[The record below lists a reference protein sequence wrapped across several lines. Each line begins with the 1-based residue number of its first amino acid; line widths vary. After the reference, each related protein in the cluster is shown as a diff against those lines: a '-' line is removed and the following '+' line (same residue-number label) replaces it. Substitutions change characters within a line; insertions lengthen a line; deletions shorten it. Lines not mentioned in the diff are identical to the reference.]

1 MRPYVNYSHSY
12 FPNLHA
18 SGTAREFTVAGIVSP
33 NSPKL
38 LAEKRF
44 EIRAENPLFFVAYGN
59 RETGQIRFII
69 KEEKA
74 RFSYAPC
81 ISPAG
86 DCSSSQANK
95 QGGKL

>member
-1 MRPYVNYSHSY
+1 
-12 FPNLHA
+12 
-18 SGTAREFTVAGIVSP
+18 
-33 NSPKL
+33 

-74 RFSYAPC
+74 RFSYAPMH
-81 ISPAG
+81 SPAG
-86 DCSSSQANK
+86 VCNSSQTNK
-95 QGGKL
+95 QGGNHEKSSFTSVGSNRIGFGSDETS